1 MALPIYDE
9 FVKQYPDKILFK
21 FVSNAASTSNST
33 KLMEDFTKATDKL
46 YNKYPDLKEKLRKII
61 SDSLPSHSGSYKI
74 TTRIS
79 NLVNAL
85 KEAERHAMYI
95 YGDDIKNL
103 ENIDEI
109 LKAAELTDNE
119 ITRIR
124 FRRTGTS
131 LGKKQLSYNNSR
143 TVDLLEKRQ
152 KAIYERLYNLDP
164 DNEMFKNTNY
174 NTLINGPLIKV
185 KKSNFKNNTEKNLL
199 TMPSREK
206 ELEGLFGGKR
216 KTTRKRKSNKKTRKL

>member
-9 FVKQYPDKILFK
+9 FVKQYPDEILFK

-46 YNKYPDLKEKLRKII
+46 YNKYPDLKEKLKKII
-61 SDSLPSHSGSYKI
+61 SDSLPSYSGSYKI

-85 KEAERHAMYI
+85 KEAERHAMYM
-95 YGDDIKNL
+95 YGDDIKNV

-109 LKAAELTDNE
+109 LKAAELTNNE
-119 ITRIR
+119 IKRIR
-124 FRRTGTS
+124 PRPSRGRH
-131 LGKKQLSYNNSR
+131 GQLSYNNSR
-143 TVDLLEKRQ
+143 TLDLLGKRQ

-216 KTTRKRKSNKKTRKL
+216 KTTRKRKLNKKTRKL

>member
-9 FVKQYPDKILFK
+9 FVKQYPDEILFK

-46 YNKYPDLKEKLRKII
+46 YNKYPDLKEKLKKII

-74 TTRIS
+74 TTRIYS
-79 NLVNAL
+79 LVNAL

-95 YGDDIKNL
+95 NV
-103 ENIDEI
+103 ENIDKI
-109 LKAAELTDNE
+109 SL
-119 ITRIR
+119 
-124 FRRTGTS
+124 RTGRS
-131 LGKKQLSYNNSR
+131 LGKKIPRKLLPSFNN
-143 TVDLLEKRQ
+143 T
-152 KAIYERLYNLDP
+152 
-164 DNEMFKNTNY
+164 KNN
-174 NTLINGPLIKV
+174 NTILNGPLIKV